1 MKINGVVHYYHL
13 SVPEDVDET
22 VLLIHGRGYWWMW
35 WYRVIKELDIQGKRA
50 VVYDLK
56 NKQE

>member
-1 MKINGVVHYYHL
+1 MKINGAVHYYHF

-22 VLLIHGRGYWWMW
+22 VLLIHVRGYWWMW